1 MGGGWWVLSLFSY
14 LRHIMARVVTCFYR
28 GMHPT
33 QLRKSTVGRL
43 GIEHFLK
50 LTDIITV
57 IITFIIM
64 VSNGCGEEVNC
75 ICTEYKYYV
84 SYVS

>member
-1 MGGGWWVLSLFSY
+1 MVACRVVGGGWWVLSLFSY

-28 GMHPT
+28 GVHPT

-50 LTDIITV
+50 LTDIITF

-64 VSNGCGEEVNC
+64 VSNGLWERRFTVFVLS
-75 ICTEYKYYV
+75 T
-84 SYVS
+84 